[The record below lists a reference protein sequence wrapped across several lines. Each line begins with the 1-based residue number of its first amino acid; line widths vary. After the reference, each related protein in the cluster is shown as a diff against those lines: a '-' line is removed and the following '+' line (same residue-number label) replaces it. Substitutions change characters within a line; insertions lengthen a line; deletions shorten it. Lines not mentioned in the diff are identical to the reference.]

1 MEENKIVEEK
11 DIEEVENGTEGIKIS
26 SNSWSCSIRSTWG
39 IWNGRRICRRNNRST
54 KRKEKPSKRN
64 KS

>member
-26 SNSWSCSIRSTWG
+26 SDVIAPYLSLHSTMFLLIR
-39 IWNGRRICRRNNRST
+39 NAD
-54 KRKEKPSKRN
+54 E
-64 KS
+64 